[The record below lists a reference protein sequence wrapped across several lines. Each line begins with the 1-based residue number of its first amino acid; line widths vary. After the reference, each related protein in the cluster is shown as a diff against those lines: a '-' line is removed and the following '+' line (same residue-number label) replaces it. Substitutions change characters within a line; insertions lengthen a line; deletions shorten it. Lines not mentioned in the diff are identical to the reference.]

1 VTTTSRR
8 EPPNHDKLTCYTDY
22 RCRRPECVARYN
34 QQNLARI
41 RAQRDGTWN
50 RLVDA
55 EPVRQ
60 HLLSLEAENVG
71 PGAVAYTTGLPIQT
85 VLEFTRTRRDKRR
98 GRRHRTTP
106 EVAAKI
112 LAVTVDNHIRGRVP
126 AVGTHRRIQAL
137 AAAGWPLIHI
147 AAHAGLGRPTISDLL
162 RRQTVL
168 ADTAKAVAA
177 AFEDLK
183 AKKPERNG
191 VDKVQA
197 KRARD
202 WAARNNWATLA
213 YWNDRLDVIDD
224 PHFEPLYGV
233 SRREQIAQD
242 ASWVMRTTGVDKATA
257 AARLGVS
264 KAYVEHAL
272 RDHPEYAVEV
282 AA

>member
-1 VTTTSRR
+1 VTTIRR

-202 WAARNNWATLA
+202 WAARNNWAPVA